1 VAVSRFGRDEVQ
13 DDRGNHLALL
23 TRRAM
28 LASALAE
35 VAVHAIGTVAA
46 EEAPRTVLRLQRRS
60 IEVNAKSGLSNRTE
74 HRGPPFASGTG
85 SGSPS
90 IMSPMCR
97 ASFIGMG

>member
-1 VAVSRFGRDEVQ
+1 LQ
-13 DDRGNHLALL
+13 DRRNHLALL

-60 IEVNAKSGLSNRTE
+60 IEVNAKSGLSIGRNTGGRLSR
-74 HRGPPFASGTG
+74 RGQVPGP
-85 SGSPS
+85 
-90 IMSPMCR
+90 R
-97 ASFIGMG
+97 RE